1 MASFHVKASK
11 KVEELDEG
19 AEVEDPACVVPP
31 VGGNSC
37 EELRAHLVALEG
49 TKQRLKQQARAAS
62 SLLVRSNNSD
72 SSSEDED
79 ADGLDRTSI
88 LGTLTRISEEL
99 NQVLLQEPR
108 IVTTTCVVAGC
119 IFDYPFG

>member
-37 EELRAHLVALEG
+37 EELRARLVALDG
-49 TKQRLKQQARAAS
+49 TRQRLKQQAKAAS
-62 SLLVRSNNSD
+62 SLLVLACRGVENC
-72 SSSEDED
+72 
-79 ADGLDRTSI
+79 GF
-88 LGTLTRISEEL
+88 
-99 NQVLLQEPR
+99 
-108 IVTTTCVVAGC
+108 CC
-119 IFDYPFG
+119 